1 MRALIFDYGAGNLH
15 SLGKALEHAG
25 CEPGVEDEPAKLLAG
40 DAIVLPGVG
49 AFGSAARRLAPALP
63 ELRRALEDG
72 FPCLGVCLGMQL
84 LFESSEEGDGE
95 GLGVLP
101 GTVRRLEGPRV
112 PHMGWNTVDLDDPE
126 DPLFAG
132 FDPPVAYFA
141 NSFAADPSCERDVIA
156 RADYPG
162 RPLVAAVRRRRT
174 LGLQFHPEKSGSAG
188 LALIRSFVAA
198 VGGTR

>member
-1 MRALIFDYGAGNLH
+1 MRAVIFDYGSGNLH
-15 SLGKALEHAG
+15 SLGKALERAG
-25 CEPGVEDEPAKLLAG
+25 CEPHMEVEPAKLLSG

-49 AFGSAARRLAPALP
+49 AFGSAAHRLAPAMP
-63 ELRRALEDG
+63 ELRRALDGG

-112 PHMGWNTVDLDDPE
+112 PHMGWNTVDLVDPD
-126 DPLFAG
+126 DPLFAD
-132 FDPPVAYFA
+132 FDPPMAYFA
-141 NSFAADPSCERDVIA
+141 NSFAANPSCERDVIA
-156 RADYPG
+156 HADYAG
-162 RPLVAAVRRRRT
+162 RPLVAGVRRRRT

-198 VGGTR
+198 VDGTR